1 MKCPIAPSRLFGVRL
16 ISKKSQSWSIDII
29 LAVVLFMGAFFL
41 FYSILSDDPAASA
54 KNLKNDASLVIRQ
67 VSSEGLPVNILDRQ
81 QVNISK
87 LNELKNLTYAE
98 LKSML
103 RVEGDFCIY
112 MEDDKGYVVIVNNS
126 YKGIGSPKIN
136 ISNTP
141 CNETIN

>member
-1 MKCPIAPSRLFGVRL
+1 MIFIL
-16 ISKKSQSWSIDII
+16 KKSQSWSIDII

-41 FYSILSDDPAASA
+41 FYAILGDDPATMA
-54 KNLKNDASLVIRQ
+54 KNLKNDASLIIKQ
-67 VSSEGLPVNILDRQ
+67 VSSEGLSSNILDRQ

-112 MEDDKGYVVIVNNS
+112 LEDDKGYVVIVNNS
-126 YKGIGSPKIN
+126 YKGIGSPNIN

-141 CNETIN
+141 CDETIN

>member
-1 MKCPIAPSRLFGVRL
+1 MRSIF
-16 ISKKSQSWSIDII
+16 KKSQSWSIDII

>member
-1 MKCPIAPSRLFGVRL
+1 MRSIF
-16 ISKKSQSWSIDII
+16 KKSQSWSIDII

-41 FYSILSDDPAASA
+41 FYSILGEDPAASA
-54 KNLKNDASLVIRQ
+54 KNLKDEASLVIRQ
-67 VSSEGLPVNILDRQ
+67 VSSEGVSVSILDRQ

-112 MEDDKGYVVIVNNS
+112 LEHDRGYVVIVNNS
-126 YKGIGSPKIN
+126 YKGVGSPNIN

-141 CNETIN
+141 CNETINQN

>member
-1 MKCPIAPSRLFGVRL
+1 
-16 ISKKSQSWSIDII
+16 
-29 LAVVLFMGAFFL
+29 MGAFFL
-41 FYSILSDDPAASA
+41 FYAILGDDPAAMA
-54 KNLKNDASLVIRQ
+54 KNLKNDASLIIKQ

-87 LNELKNLTYAE
+87 LNELNNLTYEE

-126 YKGIGSPKIN
+126 YKGVGSPNIN
-136 ISNTP
+136 ISSTP
-141 CNETIN
+141 CDETIN